1 VDDQRVTD
9 AGWAAPAAGD
19 QPAAPRA
26 PRHRVARDLAPAA
39 RPVAPRRS
47 RVPEPLVALA
57 ADGLAVWVAAAAN
70 LRAPAVATAFGLVC
84 LVALA
89 ATREPRLAPSVLE
102 ETPAIGTRVLVA
114 AIVIT
119 PVALAVGHAGGLALQ
134 VLATLASV
142 LALRAIGYAIIRA
155 GRRRGRLR
163 RSVHVIGSV
172 HDTSRIVR
180 LFEHHPELGVEVT
193 AAHAAPPGARAG
205 RRGAEWGVTYVAV
218 AAPGREDTLLRALRR
233 SVVAG
238 ACVYLVPY
246 CAALLPSSPDVEVV
260 RGVPFIR
267 LRPNIR
273 YHPAVYAKRLFD
285 VVGAAGALVVLSPVL
300 VAAAIGV
307 KLSSRGP
314 VLFRQERV
322 GRDGVLFTMYKF
334 RTFPVEHVDE
344 KFSLELDECPL
355 PFGRLLRRTSID
367 ELPQLLN
374 VLRGQMSLVG
384 PRPER
389 PHFATPLSQT
399 VPDYDDRHRV
409 LGGITGAAQV
419 NDLWG
424 NSSVEERIRLDNRY
438 ADDWSPWRDG
448 IILLR
453 TLGAA
458 IRKSRAARRTGSE
471 AVVVEPLPD
480 PEPDVELDLD
490 LRDSPGAPVAASA
503 VPTWHPSTGH
513 GPGA

>member
-1 VDDQRVTD
+1 VNEQRLSD
-9 AGWAAPAAGD
+9 EARAATAPD
-19 QPAAPRA
+19 QPAFGPRA
-26 PRHRVARDLAPAA
+26 TRHRAPAA
-39 RPVAPRRS
+39 RPAAPRRS

-57 ADGLAVWVAAAAN
+57 ADGLAVWIAVAAN
-70 LRAPAVATAFGLVC
+70 LRAPAVAAAFALVC
-84 LVALA
+84 LVALE

-114 AIVIT
+114 AIMLT
-119 PVALAVGHAGGLALQ
+119 PLALAVGQAGGLALQ

-142 LALRAIGYAIIRA
+142 LALRAIGYAIVRA

-163 RSVHVIGSV
+163 RSIHVIGSA

-180 LFEHHPELGVEVT
+180 LFEQHPELGVEVT
-193 AAHAAPPGARAG
+193 AAHAVPPRSDGG
-205 RRGAEWGVTYVAV
+205 RLASERGVTYVAV
-218 AAPGREDTLLRALRR
+218 AAPGREDSLVRVLRR

-246 CAALLPSSPDVEVV
+246 CSALLPSSPDVEVV
-260 RGVPFIR
+260 RGVPFLR
-267 LRPNIR
+267 LRPHIR
-273 YHPAVYAKRLFD
+273 YHPAAYAKRLFD
-285 VVGAAGALVVLSPVL
+285 VVVAAGALVVLSPVL
-300 VAAAIGV
+300 VAAAVGV

-322 GRDGVLFTMYKF
+322 GRDGVLFVMYKF
-334 RTFPVEHVDE
+334 RTFPIEHVDE

-367 ELPQLLN
+367 ELPQLFN
-374 VLRGQMSLVG
+374 VLRGQMSIVG

-424 NSSVEERIRLDNRY
+424 NSSVDERIRLDNRY

-448 IILLR
+448 VILLR

-458 IRKSRAARRTGSE
+458 IRKSRAARRTRSE
-471 AVVVEPLPD
+471 TVVVEPVQS
-480 PEPDVELDLD
+480 PEPDVEID
-490 LRDSPGAPVAASA
+490 LRAEGAGVPVAASA
-503 VPTWHPSTGH
+503 VPTWHPAADRW
-513 GPGA
+513 PGA